1 MIKNSFGLAIFA
13 TTASFSLGLMLSGCG
28 DSGSTAPNPLE
39 GDTSAKVVFNYSVLA
54 QKLSAKTD
62 IPANIA
68 SVKYSFKGVDENQK
82 AFTDTSDKYTYKFAH
97 KDQAYDQKV
106 TIKDVST
113 YATEVTAAYYDVNN
127 ELVAVGVDK
136 LDWDKTTKVAEVKDP
151 TVKTVDEN
159 SIFALTT
166 DNLVISKDGQVK
178 LTLEITPS
186 EGDKAVDM
194 TDLATFSGMDEKV
207 FAHSEDD
214 PAGLYTGIGYG
225 KSGQVSASIGTKK
238 AELDKAIYVTDQT
251 PAKIEFSLLPIEGKE
266 IALDNEFA
274 DYRHTFMLYAADE
287 NELFGLKVAG
297 TDLSYESGKN
307 FYYAINEQPF
317 AVYATEYTN
326 ADNKG
331 PQPDYPVNITGSDKV
346 SVDINIYSD
355 QQIDKKYVHLEVE
368 NGSVLKA
375 TKVDSNS
382 TDYLVTTKYDDG
394 SDQGLTDDMLITVEI
409 PNTQLAFVRKGIETV
424 SPEDLFAADVRVDP
438 ATQVLEYKSLEL
450 KGIIDLPMGRCVA
463 NIPESMIPA
472 DQYPNLKEARYLTP
486 NQTTKPISSILT
498 TYEHIG
504 SGNEYAITVTGRPES
519 NIIVGIERS
528 EDAVYPELW
537 ATQILCY

>member
-1 MIKNSFGLAIFA
+1 MTKNTFA
-13 TTASFSLGLMLSGCG
+13 FTLTTAATLSLSLMLSGCG
-28 DSGSTAPNPLE
+28 DGGSTAPNPLE
-39 GDTSAKVVFNYSVLA
+39 GDTSSKVVFNYSVLA

-97 KDQAYDQKV
+97 KDQAYDRKV

-113 YATEVTAAYYDVNN
+113 YTTEVTAAYYDIND

-178 LTLEITPS
+178 LTLEVIPAG
-186 EGDKAVDM
+186 GDKAVDI
-194 TDLATFSGMDEKV
+194 TDLATIDGMDEKV
-207 FAHSEDD
+207 FAHSEGDSV
-214 PAGLYTGIGYG
+214 GLYTGIDYG
-225 KSGQVSASIGTKK
+225 KSGTVSAAIGSKK
-238 AELDKAIYVTDQT
+238 VELDKAIYVTDQT

-346 SVDINIYSD
+346 SVDMNIYSD

-409 PNTQLAFVRKGIETV
+409 PNTKLAFVRKCIETV

-504 SGNEYAITVTGRPES
+504 SGNEYAITVNGRPES

>member
-1 MIKNSFGLAIFA
+1 MTKNTFA
-13 TTASFSLGLMLSGCG
+13 FTLTTAATLSLSLMLSGCG
-28 DSGSTAPNPLE
+28 DGGSTAPNPLE
-39 GDTSAKVVFNYSVLA
+39 GDTSSKVVFNYSVLA

-106 TIKDVST
+106 TIKDIST

-178 LTLEITPS
+178 LTLEVIPAG
-186 EGDKAVDM
+186 GDKAVDI
-194 TDLATFSGMDEKV
+194 TDLATIDGMDEKV
-207 FAHSEDD
+207 FAHSEGDSV
-214 PAGLYTGIGYG
+214 GLYTGIDYG
-225 KSGQVSASIGTKK
+225 KSGTVSAAIGSKK
-238 AELDKAIYVTDQT
+238 VELDKAIYVTDQT

-346 SVDINIYSD
+346 SVDMNIYSD
-355 QQIDKKYVHLEVE
+355 QQIDKKYVHLEVV

-409 PNTQLAFVRKGIETV
+409 PNTKLAFVRKCIETV

-504 SGNEYAITVTGRPES
+504 SGNEYAITVNGRPES

>member
-1 MIKNSFGLAIFA
+1 MTKNTFA
-13 TTASFSLGLMLSGCG
+13 FTLTTAATLSLSLMLSGCG
-28 DSGSTAPNPLE
+28 DGGSTAPNPLE
-39 GDTSAKVVFNYSVLA
+39 GDTSSKVVFNYSVLA

-97 KDQAYDQKV
+97 KDQAYDRKV

-113 YATEVTAAYYDVNN
+113 YTTEVTAAYYDIND

-159 SIFALTT
+159 SLLTLTT

-178 LTLEITPS
+178 LTLEVIPAG
-186 EGDKAVDM
+186 GDKAVDI
-194 TDLATFSGMDEKV
+194 TDLATIDGMDEKV
-207 FAHSEDD
+207 FAHSEGDSV
-214 PAGLYTGIGYG
+214 GLYTGIGYG
-225 KSGQVSASIGTKK
+225 KSGVVSAAIGSKK
-238 AELDKAIYVTDQT
+238 VELDKAIYVTDQT

-346 SVDINIYSD
+346 SVDMNIYSD

-409 PNTQLAFVRKGIETV
+409 PNTKLAFVRKCIETV

-504 SGNEYAITVTGRPES
+504 SGNEYAITVNGRPES

>member
-1 MIKNSFGLAIFA
+1 MTKNTFA
-13 TTASFSLGLMLSGCG
+13 FTLTTAATLSLSLMLSGCG
-28 DSGSTAPNPLE
+28 DGGSTAPNPLE
-39 GDTSAKVVFNYSVLA
+39 GDTSSKVVFNYSVLA

-106 TIKDVST
+106 TIKDIST

-178 LTLEITPS
+178 LTLEVIPAG
-186 EGDKAVDM
+186 GDKAVDI
-194 TDLATFSGMDEKV
+194 TDLATIDGMDEKV
-207 FAHSEDD
+207 FAHSEGDSV
-214 PAGLYTGIGYG
+214 GLYTGIDYG
-225 KSGQVSASIGTKK
+225 KSGTVSAAIGSKK
-238 AELDKAIYVTDQT
+238 VELDKAIYVTDQT

-346 SVDINIYSD
+346 SVDMNIYSD

-409 PNTQLAFVRKGIETV
+409 PNTKLAFVRKCIETV

-504 SGNEYAITVTGRPES
+504 SGNEYAITVNGRPES

>member
-1 MIKNSFGLAIFA
+1 MTKNTFA
-13 TTASFSLGLMLSGCG
+13 FTLTTAATLSLSLMLSGCG
-28 DSGSTAPNPLE
+28 DGGSTAPNPLE
-39 GDTSAKVVFNYSVLA
+39 GDTSSKVVFNYSVLA

-106 TIKDVST
+106 TIKDIST

-159 SIFALTT
+159 SLLTLTT

-178 LTLEITPS
+178 LTLEVIPAG
-186 EGDKAVDM
+186 GDKAVDI
-194 TDLATFSGMDEKV
+194 TDLATIDGMDEKV
-207 FAHSEDD
+207 FAHSEGDSV
-214 PAGLYTGIGYG
+214 GLYTGIDYG
-225 KSGQVSASIGTKK
+225 KSGTVSAAIGSKK
-238 AELDKAIYVTDQT
+238 VELDKAIYVTDQT

-346 SVDINIYSD
+346 SVDMNIYSD

-409 PNTQLAFVRKGIETV
+409 PNTKLAFVRKCIETV

-504 SGNEYAITVTGRPES
+504 SGNEYAITVNGRPES